1 LRDQIVLAHVF
12 SKKTQQ
18 LKEKDIQLAEKRM
31 EDWLRRFPTGVTT

>member
-1 LRDQIVLAHVF
+1 LAHAF